1 VKKEPLMYNYSL
13 KLVEY
18 EGDNDEEY
26 ASGRSISM
34 SLKGAATFLKTDD
47 VDVCSELHLVSYN
60 KDELDLIYEHDR
72 LVDAEEEAI
81 RLNSSSTMSHDSLD
95 PVEKEKKR
103 ANDAS
108 FSLAAHQS
116 TIPSEFSLDLDRM
129 TSLTQKL
136 IDFSDLD
143 DSKNGLH
150 LASEDLISL
159 YDDSSIG

>member
-1 VKKEPLMYNYSL
+1 MKKEPLMYNYSL

-26 ASGRSISM
+26 ANGRSISM
-34 SLKGAATFLKTDD
+34 CLKGAATFLKTDD

-60 KDELDLIYEHDR
+60 KDELDLIFEQDR

-81 RLNSSSTMSHDSLD
+81 RLNSSTLSQDSLD
-95 PVEKEKKR
+95 LVEKEKKR

-108 FSLAAHQS
+108 FSLATRQS